1 MNPDNIK
8 NYHKYNYQG
17 SLWAIDS
24 QLLRGLSFCVF
35 PCTSFYKLSF
45 YGSFRLFLGC
55 GFNMALSDNNKSTWR
70 AEKMAGIKDVFE
82 RIEVKYL
89 LDEMQ
94 YRELRKK
101 LEPIAAVDSYGETSI
116 LNIYF
121 DTPDY
126 KLIERSL
133 EKPVYKEKLRLRMYG
148 IPEDDTNAFIEIK
161 KKYKGVVYK
170 RRITMSYTQAL
181 AYLTE
186 GAKPPKESQIS
197 KEIDYFKQYYKGL
210 RPAMAISYDRIA
222 MAGINDPELRIT
234 FDTNIRWR
242 TNDLSLKRG
251 NVGKDILLPGQH
263 LMELKIA
270 GAMST
275 ELARILDEL
284 NIRQTSFS
292 KYGRGYEDYMY
303 KDFQKRAE
311 EKTNIASFPQAV

>member
-1 MNPDNIK
+1 
-8 NYHKYNYQG
+8 
-17 SLWAIDS
+17 
-24 QLLRGLSFCVF
+24 
-35 PCTSFYKLSF
+35 
-45 YGSFRLFLGC
+45 
-55 GFNMALSDNNKSTWR
+55 MALSDNNKSTWR

-133 EKPVYKEKLRLRMYG
+133 EKPVYKEKLRLRTYG

-197 KEIDYFKQYYKGL
+197 NEIDYFLKFYKGI

-222 MAGINDPELRIT
+222 MAGIYDPDLRIT

-242 TNDLSLKRG
+242 TYDLTLKKG

-284 NIRQTSFS
+284 NIRKTSFS
-292 KYGRGYEDYMY
+292 KYGKGYVEYMY
-303 KDFQKRAE
+303 GSGEAVKEQASNITAFRRA
-311 EKTNIASFPQAV
+311 V

>member
-1 MNPDNIK
+1 
-8 NYHKYNYQG
+8 
-17 SLWAIDS
+17 
-24 QLLRGLSFCVF
+24 
-35 PCTSFYKLSF
+35 
-45 YGSFRLFLGC
+45 
-55 GFNMALSDNNKSTWR
+55 
-70 AEKMAGIKDVFE
+70 MAGFKDVFQ

-89 LDEMQ
+89 LDDMQ
-94 YRELRKK
+94 YTELRKR
-101 LEPIAAVDSYGETSI
+101 LEGMAEVDSYGKTSI

-133 EKPVYKEKLRLRMYG
+133 EKPVYKEKLRLRTYG
-148 IPEDDTNAFIEIK
+148 VADDDTNAFIEIK

-170 RRITMSYTQAL
+170 RRISMPYAK
-181 AYLTE
+181 AIDYLVGGKRPE
-186 GAKPPKESQIS
+186 ERSQIS
-197 KEIDYFKQYYKGL
+197 DEIDYFLKYYKGI

-242 TNDLSLKRG
+242 TNDLSLKKG

-284 NIRQTSFS
+284 NIRQVSFS

-303 KDFQKRAE
+303 KDFGKRAE